1 MKSQG
6 KEEGWEVVGR
16 KTSCIQF
23 IELVN
28 DKDVRVIKE
37 HRILKNWIVQYKCIN
52 DGERLVQK

>member
-37 HRILKNWIVQYKCIN
+37 HRILKN
-52 DGERLVQK
+52 